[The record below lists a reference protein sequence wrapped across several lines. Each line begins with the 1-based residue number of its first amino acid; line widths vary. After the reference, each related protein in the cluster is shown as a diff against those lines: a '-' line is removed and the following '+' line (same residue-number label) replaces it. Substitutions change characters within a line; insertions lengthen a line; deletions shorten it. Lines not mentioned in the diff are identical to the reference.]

1 MLKIGPELVFS
12 IRPLREEPRGIKLT
26 QVERSGPGETLYR
39 AGQLKIQKEES
50 VISHVPEAGDSG
62 VEGSLQSPSG
72 QAMIAFSSMS
82 MAAPNCPQ
90 SIVFQ
95 LVSNFVL
102 PQIAV
107 VDA

>member
-12 IRPLREEPRGIKLT
+12 IWPLREEPRGIKLT
-26 QVERSGPGETLYR
+26 QVERSGRGETLHG
-39 AGQLKIQKEES
+39 AGQLKIQK
-50 VISHVPEAGDSG
+50 PATPG

-95 LVSNFVL
+95 FVSNFAL
-102 PQIAV
+102 PK
-107 VDA
+107 